1 MLEGIYFFIIGAFI
15 GWILECVFKYITK
28 NFKRTPGIL
37 NTPFCILYG
46 LGTVALSLV
55 IGRITNNFLSAFILS
70 MIVLS
75 IMEYITFVLLKKIY
89 NVELWNYNNMT
100 FNINEKVCL
109 EFSFVWGLLGALY
122 IKYLL
127 PMFRSFFITSM
138 SFAFKVA
145 LVLILGIIVVDF
157 IYSSYVL
164 IKSKKKLESVETEKV
179 KI

>member
-15 GWILECVFKYITK
+15 GWILECVFKFATK

-55 IGRITNNFLSAFILS
+55 IGRITNNFLLAFILS

-89 NVELWNYNNMT
+89 NVELWDYNNMK
-100 FNINEKVCL
+100 FNICNYNTIYVYACQLLFDIYIYKNYNFTRCIKINT
-109 EFSFVWGLLGALY
+109 SIWGQY
-122 IKYLL
+122 TI
-127 PMFRSFFITSM
+127 
-138 SFAFKVA
+138 
-145 LVLILGIIVVDF
+145 
-157 IYSSYVL
+157 
-164 IKSKKKLESVETEKV
+164 
-179 KI
+179 